1 MKIKFNWKIL
11 LSIILISVAF
21 GYFLALSGDEI
32 KKTDLYQ
39 EKGRNFAS
47 QNSALQ
53 TQNSKK
59 LYEVLEVIDGDTFKI
74 KYGEQ
79 KKSVRI
85 LGMNTPE
92 KSGPY
97 RKRECFGEEAT
108 KKAKEI
114 LSGKKVSLE
123 FDSSQSKFDKFG
135 RILAYVYVDGKIDF
149 EEEMIKQGYAYEYTY
164 HGHKYK
170 KQKIYKETQKKAEK
184 NKLGLWAENTCNGKK

>member
-1 MKIKFNWKIL
+1 M
-11 LSIILISVAF
+11 AF
-21 GYFLALSGDEI
+21 GYFLALSGNEI
-32 KKTDLYQ
+32 KKSDLYQ
-39 EKGRNFAS
+39 EKGRNFAK
-47 QNSALQ
+47 QNSAPK

-74 KYGEQ
+74 NYNGQ

-97 RKRECFGEEAT
+97 RTRECFGEEAT

-114 LSGKKVSLE
+114 LSGKKISLE
-123 FDSSQSKFDKFG
+123 FDPSQPKFDKFG
-135 RILAYVYVDGKIDF
+135 RILAYVYVDGKVDF

-170 KQKIYKETQKKAEK
+170 KQKKYKEAQKYAEK
-184 NKLGLWAENTCNGKK
+184 NLLGL